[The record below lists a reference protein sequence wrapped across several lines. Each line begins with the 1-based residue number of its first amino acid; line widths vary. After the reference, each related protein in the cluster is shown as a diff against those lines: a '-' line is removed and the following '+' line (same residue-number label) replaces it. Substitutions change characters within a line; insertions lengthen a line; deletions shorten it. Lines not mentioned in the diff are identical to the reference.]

1 MHQSSFDKMK
11 KFKEVYLDPK
21 KDLKILDLGSQDVN
35 GTYTELFQEPKWI
48 YHGIDMVKG
57 KNVDIFL
64 DNPYDWSNIEANSY
78 DVVISGQ
85 AFEHIEY
92 FWITI
97 LQVNRVLKKDGLAC
111 IIAPADGHEHRY
123 PVDCWR
129 YYPDGMKA
137 LAKWAKMEVIEAETQ
152 WESQNYT
159 DDSDQ
164 WKDSLLV
171 CMKVAETQGLNLFL
185 NNVNWW
191 IGLSKNI
198 SVEKIEDSYNVIK
211 DIDVNP
217 LQTFEKIKQ
226 SSILANTRYFPKW
239 YEAISYLMIVY
250 GERQDLRSA
259 FPEVENKGNL
269 SALLRWAS
277 EFGIYEDSR
286 LVTYADFYKKSCN
299 E

>member
-1 MHQSSFDKMK
+1 MHKSSFDKMK
-11 KFKEVYLDPK
+11 KFKEDYLDTK

-35 GTYTELFQEPKWI
+35 GTYAELFQEPGWI
-48 YHGIDMVKG
+48 YHGTDMVKG
-57 KNVDIFL
+57 KNVYIVL
-64 DNPYDWSNIEANSY
+64 NNPYDWSSIEANSY

-97 LQVNRVLKKDGLAC
+97 LQVNRVLKKNGLAC
-111 IIAPADGHEHRY
+111 IIAPANGYEHRY
-123 PVDCWR
+123 PIDCWR

-137 LAKWAKMEVIEAETQ
+137 LAKWAKMEVVEAETQ
-152 WESQNYT
+152 WESQNYA

-171 CMKVAETQGLNLFL
+171 CMKVVETPGLQNFL

-191 IGLSKNI
+191 IELSK
-198 SVEKIEDSYNVIK
+198 SAHVKKIEGSNDIMKNK
-211 DIDVNP
+211 DID
-217 LQTFEKIKQ
+217 LLKTFKKIKQ
-226 SSILANTRYFPKW
+226 SSITTNPNIFPKW

-250 GERQDLRSA
+250 GERQDLHSS
-259 FPEVENKGNL
+259 FPEVENKGDL

-277 EFGIYEDSR
+277 EFGIHEDPR
-286 LVTYADFYKKSCN
+286 LLTYADFYKKIMK
-299 E
+299 